1 VAGWW
6 AAALLMVAGRVGGR
20 QWQYIT
26 SLELPWWAGVERQTW
41 AFEWRCHTEEFY
53 VEVLKFEI
61 MNSWKLFNYSSRAV
75 PWTIK
80 FVTPVTLSPG
90 WFKNSRFKIN
100 RTMLNLQVKI
110 RDCWVLV
117 GPYPSCTQTS
127 AAATGIFEGGVG
139 NPTRNLWVGYPF
151 TLLLR
156 VKASPPAIMHFKSS
170 TLKIVLNQLNP
181 IRWSCSQR
189 YRQSRPCPLLND
201 NHEHR
206 L

>member
-1 VAGWW
+1 
-6 AAALLMVAGRVGGR
+6 
-20 QWQYIT
+20 
-26 SLELPWWAGVERQTW
+26 
-41 AFEWRCHTEEFY
+41 
-53 VEVLKFEI
+53 
-61 MNSWKLFNYSSRAV
+61 
-75 PWTIK
+75 
-80 FVTPVTLSPG
+80 
-90 WFKNSRFKIN
+90 
-100 RTMLNLQVKI
+100 MLNLQVKI

-127 AAATGIFEGGVG
+127 TAATGIFEGGVG

-181 IRWSCSQR
+181 IRWSCSQQ
-189 YRQSRPCPLLND
+189 YRQSRPCPLPND

-206 L
+206 LEDNHWSTSEWTGPSARVYVFSVTTLHWTPHHPPLHKRVVHCKQQSSSRRLPWWKFMSIIVKFGTVPTDTIHSRIGLRMWPAPMKKGRWQGQNFL